1 MKRLIAILLPMIL
14 LCCFKTKAIPNE
26 ERIYILSEVWRN
38 VKENF
43 AFPEHFQNVNPDSLY
58 RVYIP
63 KVLNTKTDKEFT
75 LLLQEFLAK
84 FGDAHTRLIYNE
96 PASVPIKFIGI
107 NDTIIVNNVTHDYSR
122 LVPIGSQLM
131 KVNNIPVL
139 EYLRNNTFPFIS
151 ASNDEWLFR
160 KSLDSFLDGEPDSE
174 VSLEF
179 ETPSSEIIE
188 FSVPLINKDSLNS
201 MNWTKSD
208 PEVIVIKELGN
219 DIAYMKL
226 STCTQPQISNKVFE
240 RNIDLLRNSKGVII
254 DIRGNRGGTD
264 ETWNP
269 NIIKHIAPNGID
281 IMSAVIMKCR
291 VSNNSFNEYG
301 KQVPNLQD
309 YADNIAMQPVNL
321 GKNVID
327 WPDSLKFKSP
337 IILLTDGYTGSAAED
352 FAFTIKNLNLG
363 TIVGS
368 HTIGCVSHPR
378 TYLLPS
384 GYKYLMSTWSFTN
397 PDGSSLIENGIA
409 PDIEVP
415 FYVSDYINGKD
426 PQLEKAIQLL
436 INYN

>member
-1 MKRLIAILLPMIL
+1 MKRLITILLSVNL
-14 LCCFKTKAIPNE
+14 LCCFKINANPNE

-107 NDTIIVNNVTHDYSR
+107 NDTIVVSNVTQDYNR
-122 LVPIGSQLM
+122 LIPIGSQLM

-139 EYLRNNTFPFIS
+139 EYLKNNTFPFVS
-151 ASNDEWLFR
+151 ASNNEWLFR

-179 ETPSSEIIE
+179 ETPSSGIIE
-188 FSVPLINKDSLNS
+188 FSVPLIIKDSLNS
-201 MNWTKSD
+201 TNWSKSD
-208 PEVIVIKELGN
+208 PEVISIKELGN

-240 RNIDLLRNSKGVII
+240 RNINLLRNSKGIII
-254 DIRGNRGGTD
+254 DIRENRGGTD

-269 NIIKHIAPNGID
+269 NIIKHIAPNGVD
-281 IMSAVIMKCR
+281 ILSAVIMKCR

-301 KQVPNLQD
+301 KQVHNLRD
-309 YADNIAMQPVNL
+309 YAENKAMQPVNV

-327 WPDSLKFKSP
+327 YPDSLKFNSP
-337 IILLTDGYTGSAAED
+337 VILLIDGYTGSAAED
-352 FAFTIKNLNLG
+352 FAYTIKNLNLG

-384 GYKYLMSTWSFTN
+384 GHKYLMSTWAFTN
-397 PDGSSLIENGIA
+397 PDGSSLIENGIT
-409 PDIEVP
+409 PDFEVP
-415 FYVSDYINGKD
+415 LYVSDYINGRD

-436 INYN
+436 INL

>member
-1 MKRLIAILLPMIL
+1 M
-14 LCCFKTKAIPNE
+14 
-26 ERIYILSEVWRN
+26 
-38 VKENF
+38 
-43 AFPEHFQNVNPDSLY
+43 
-58 RVYIP
+58 
-63 KVLNTKTDKEFT
+63 
-75 LLLQEFLAK
+75 
-84 FGDAHTRLIYNE
+84 
-96 PASVPIKFIGI
+96 
-107 NDTIIVNNVTHDYSR
+107 
-122 LVPIGSQLM
+122 
-131 KVNNIPVL
+131 
-139 EYLRNNTFPFIS
+139 RNNTFPFIS

-254 DIRGNRGGTD
+254 DIRGNRGGTE

-337 IILLTDGYTGSAAED
+337 VILLTDGYTGSAAED